1 MKKIS
6 MICLAAGL
14 ACAATAVAKPPLQL
28 AEKGIFVQPQ
38 RIASA
43 KIVNGKTVIGEW
55 QDYNTAMSGRA
66 DKAMFYSF
74 DCYEGYASG
83 EYPNR
88 ANAGQGS
95 AKYDTRVPNDAT
107 CGLGSGRWFF
117 GSTFVAPL
125 AVEDV
130 QSNGCFDMGGNA
142 VDSLDIA
149 WWWGGGTCVVA
160 FYTSDDDGT
169 CAVADPLANTYYSGV
184 LVSFGSLGTGGYY
197 YSNIDGLNSDAG
209 IFVQQPAPGGSY
221 LIALTFDGS
230 TLNTNPG
237 TQMMLW
243 GTGDSSSNTPWRAGT
258 QGIDGWDDINPP
270 DGLFSGECY
279 NWDYTGVICPSVIGQ
294 MVGMASYRCPGDVN
308 NDGFVNG
315 DDYDAFASA
324 FDAADRCADF
334 DGDTFVNGNDY
345 DAFASNFDA
354 GC

>member
-38 RIASA
+38 RIAPA

-55 QDYNTAMSGRA
+55 QDYSGVSSRA
-66 DKAMFYSF
+66 SKAMYYAF

-83 EYPNR
+83 EYPNK
-88 ANAGQGS
+88 ANGGQG
-95 AKYDTRVPNDAT
+95 ATPGDTRVPNDYT
-107 CGLGSGRWFF
+107 CGLGTSRWFF

-130 QSNGCFDMGGNA
+130 QTNGCFDQGGNA
-142 VDSLDIA
+142 VDSLDFA

-160 FYTSDDDGT
+160 FFTSDDDAS
-169 CAVADPLANTYYSGV
+169 CSISDPYANTYYSGV
-184 LVSFGSLGTGGYY
+184 LVSFGPLGTGGYY
-197 YSNIDGLNSDAG
+197 YTNVDGLNSVGG

-230 TLNTNPG
+230 TLNTSAG

-243 GTGDSSSNTPWRAGT
+243 GTGDANSTAFRAGT
-258 QGIDGWDDINPP
+258 QNADAWWDINPP

-279 NWDYTGVICPSVIGQ
+279 TFDYTGVICPSIIGQ
-294 MVGMASYRCPGDVN
+294 MVGMASLRCPGDVN

-324 FDAADRCADF
+324 FDVADLCADF
-334 DGDTFVNGNDY
+334 NGDGFVNGDDY